1 MIVTT
6 KGIILKSIKYGE
18 TSLIQDIYTEAF
30 GLKSYIVSG
39 VRNKKKGNKSG
50 LLQLMGLVEMVVYNK
65 DTNSLNRIKEVKAA
79 KLYTSIPF
87 NVIKSTTGMF
97 ITEVARRAIT
107 ENEQSDA
114 LFRLLYDSFSYL
126 DDTDHSIAIFPIL
139 FMIKLSQELGFSP
152 ADNYAADRPI
162 FNIMEGE
169 FIPGHIDS
177 QYNMDERVSQYFYSL
192 LHEDY
197 GIARSFQVPKPIRM
211 YLLEQL
217 IMFYQ
222 LHLNNFG
229 EIKSLD
235 VIKQVLN

>member
-65 DTNSLNRIKEVKAA
+65 DNSSLNRIKEVKAA

-87 NVIKSTTGMF
+87 DVIKSTTGMF

-107 ENEQSDA
+107 ENEQSEE

-126 DDTDHSIAIFPIL
+126 DDTDHSIALFPIL
-139 FMIKLSQELGFSP
+139 FMIKLSKELGFSP
-152 ADNYAADRPI
+152 ADNYTADRPV

-169 FIPGHIDS
+169 FIADHINS
-177 QYNMDERVSQYFYSL
+177 QYNMDATASQYFYSL
-192 LHEDY
+192 LHEDF
-197 GIARSFQVPKPIRM
+197 GIAHAFQVPKAIRL

-229 EIKSLD
+229 EIKSLE
-235 VIKQVLN
+235 VIRQVLN